1 MTEDVFEYIA
11 LTDKTDLPTKR
22 AVALGFFDGI
32 HLGHRL
38 IIKRTV
44 EEARR
49 MGLRATVLTF
59 SNFPVRGFKALTSL
73 DEKIE
78 IIKELGAD
86 EIICAEFT
94 DELKNMEPQEFYEK
108 VLFGK
113 FGSEVLVSGEDYTF
127 GRKASG
133 DTKLLTELSAKDS
146 VTHIVVPDVL
156 YAGEKSSSTKIR
168 ELLRSG
174 EASEAVELLGGRPFC
189 YEGPVVYGKK
199 LGRTLGFPT
208 VNIPIPEDKFIVKFG
223 VYRSRVIIE
232 GKAYPA
238 VSNVGL
244 RPTVEHSDNINCE
257 TFIYDFHRDMYG
269 HFVRVELWEFIRP
282 EMAFS
287 SVEQLKAQVDAD
299 KEKVANL
306 WEINIIV

>member
-1 MTEDVFEYIA
+1 MTDDVFDYIELNA
-11 LTDKTDLPTKR
+11 SSCTGR

-38 IIKRTV
+38 IIQKTV
-44 EEARR
+44 EAARSR
-49 MGLRATVLTF
+49 GLKATVLTF
-59 SNFPVRGFKALTSL
+59 SDFPVKGFKALTSL

-86 EIICAEFT
+86 EVICAKFT
-94 DELKNMEPQEFYEK
+94 DELKNMSPEEFFEK
-108 VLFGK
+108 VLCDR
-113 FGSEVLVSGEDYTF
+113 FGSEVLVSGGDYTF
-127 GRKASG
+127 GRMASG
-133 DTKLLTELSAKDS
+133 NTELLSALASSKA
-146 VTHIVVPDVL
+146 VTHIIVPDVL

-168 ELLRSG
+168 DLLKNG
-174 EASEAVELLGGRPFC
+174 GASEAVELLGGRPFC
-189 YEGPVVYGKK
+189 YEGVVVYGKK

-208 VNIPIPEDKFIVKFG
+208 VNIPVPEDKLIAKFG
-223 VYRSRVIIE
+223 VYRSRVIID
-232 GKAYPA
+232 GKAYPS

-257 TFIYDFHRDMYG
+257 TFIYNFDKDMYG
-269 HFVRVELWEFIRP
+269 RFIRVELWEFIRP

-287 SVEQLKAQVDAD
+287 SVDQLKAQVDSD